1 MTFIDLKGI
10 GRLRFKMSDVAKPMK
25 VELLP

>member
-1 MTFIDLKGI
+1 MTFIDLRGI

-25 VELLP
+25 VELLS